1 VKIRV
6 PSLDFKR
13 VVRSR
18 QCRTIQSCDGIVCF
32 NLMGARPLI
41 FATIAEYLS
50 DHCLHRYTRRQN
62 KKSESRCKRV
72 I

>member
-1 VKIRV
+1 
-6 PSLDFKR
+6 
-13 VVRSR
+13 
-18 QCRTIQSCDGIVCF
+18 
-32 NLMGARPLI
+32 MGARPLI